1 MVLISVFIHSID
13 LTLYTVW
20 SGKRYLV
27 ELEGSNNLER
37 KEESKSVE
45 RKDDSNSERLEP
57 GQDYADLIDAASI
70 EVGRLESNNG
80 SDRKTISDVL
90 EKISWVHEHLKTQ
103 EKSEKQK
110 QIFKRALNVLK
121 TLYQK
126 LHKKKQKDQD
136 DDREDSK
143 ATPTSRPSK
152 ENETTGATT
161 AATTG
166 GAPTKSFK
174 SVAQKRPSIDEIPL
188 AMKCDPVAAMTNCN
202 SRCIK
207 GKIKCKEDL
216 QGKAFHE
223 DVNYFSSKMLS
234 ESKYVSIFFKSNI
247 AMK

>member
-1 MVLISVFIHSID
+1 MIHSID
-13 LTLYTVW
+13 LTVNTVW

-70 EVGRLESNNG
+70 EVGRLESTNG
-80 SDRKTISDVL
+80 SGRKTISDVL

-161 AATTG
+161 AATSG

-174 SVAQKRPSIDEIPL
+174 SLAQEKPSIDEIPL

-202 SRCIK
+202 SRCTK

-247 AMK
+247 AMELA

>member
-1 MVLISVFIHSID
+1 M
-13 LTLYTVW
+13 
-20 SGKRYLV
+20 
-27 ELEGSNNLER
+27 
-37 KEESKSVE
+37 
-45 RKDDSNSERLEP
+45 EP

-70 EVGRLESNNG
+70 EVGRLESTNG
-80 SDRKTISDVL
+80 SGRKTISDVL

-126 LHKKKQKDQD
+126 LHKKKKKNQD
-136 DDREDSK
+136 ESK
-143 ATPTSRPSK
+143 TTPTSMPSR

-166 GAPTKSFK
+166 GAPTKSYK
-174 SVAQKRPSIDEIPL
+174 SGSQEKPSIDEIPL
-188 AMKCDPVAAMTNCN
+188 AMKCEPVAAMTNCN

-234 ESKYVSIFFKSNI
+234 ESKYVSIFFKSNQGYTTCGSL
-247 AMK
+247 AARKWRENEKMKRKWRENEEMEGKWREIYSLHFPIFSLLPPHSCLNEN

>member
-1 MVLISVFIHSID
+1 MGIFVFIHPID
-13 LTLYTVW
+13 LTVYTVW

-37 KEESKSVE
+37 KEKNKSAE
-45 RKDDSNSERLEP
+45 RKDDSNSKGVEP

-70 EVGRLESNNG
+70 EVGRLESTNG
-80 SDRKTISDVL
+80 SGRKTISDVL
-90 EKISWVHEHLKTQ
+90 ENISWVHEHLKTQ

-126 LHKKKQKDQD
+126 LHKKKKKNQD
-136 DDREDSK
+136 ESK
-143 ATPTSRPSK
+143 TTPTSMPSR

-166 GAPTKSFK
+166 GAPTKSYK
-174 SVAQKRPSIDEIPL
+174 SGSQEKPSIDEIPL
-188 AMKCDPVAAMTNCN
+188 AMKCEPVAAMTNCN
-202 SRCIK
+202 SRCLK